1 MNLHEN
7 KELFVDAIIAASQ
20 AKVDGGLGVKQVFIE
35 KDYWISRSLK
45 LLSES
50 ADAELAVF
58 KGGTSLSKAYGMGA
72 RFSEDIDI
80 AIINDEQ
87 RTDNQTKSLV
97 SRITHTM
104 SCGLKE
110 VVMPKTRKFSKYR
123 KVYYAYP
130 MLPFSDSPIS
140 IKPGMIQLE
149 VVSFANPYPFRKVR
163 MGSMLM
169 DFLLQAGRKDIVDE
183 YGMGAFEVN
192 VLDLK
197 RTATEKLVSLF
208 RHSLADDFISELRA
222 KIRHFYDLYFL
233 WQDVECKRYL
243 QSEEFKNDFQKLFL
257 EDQERFK
264 EPDGWQNRLL
274 CESPLF
280 VNLNAVWDELKSV
293 YESELPELA
302 YRSVP
307 KADVVVDSFRDLIR
321 GIHHCV

>member
-1 MNLHEN
+1 
-7 KELFVDAIIAASQ
+7 
-20 AKVDGGLGVKQVFIE
+20 
-35 KDYWISRSLK
+35 
-45 LLSES
+45 
-50 ADAELAVF
+50 
-58 KGGTSLSKAYGMGA
+58 
-72 RFSEDIDI
+72 
-80 AIINDEQ
+80 
-87 RTDNQTKSLV
+87 
-97 SRITHTM
+97 
-104 SCGLKE
+104 
-110 VVMPKTRKFSKYR
+110 
-123 KVYYAYP
+123 
-130 MLPFSDSPIS
+130 
-140 IKPGMIQLE
+140 MIQLE

-169 DFLLQAGRKDIVDE
+169 DFLLQVGRKDIVDE
-183 YGMGAFEVN
+183 YGMGTFEVN
-192 VLDLK
+192 VLDQR

-233 WQDVECKRYL
+233 WQDVECKWYL
-243 QSEEFKNDFQKLFL
+243 QSDEFKNDFQKLFL

-302 YRSVP
+302 YRYVP
-307 KADVVVDSFRDLIR
+307 KADVIVDSFRDLIR